1 MRNATAAVL
10 AALLLVVAGE
20 AGVAGAGEKA
30 PAGQDAVR
38 RGEELIV
45 AGRPQEAAALLR
57 DAIARDPRN
66 ATLHFTLAAALGR
79 QQDFDGAIAA
89 FRAGL
94 ALAPHSL
101 IARRGLALAQ
111 RRKGDLAGARATLE
125 ALWQDAP
132 SFRPAGEDLAEVMA
146 AQGDRAGAIQT
157 FRYLIETHT
166 PADDPRLAATY
177 VGLGKV
183 LEADGD
189 RAAALAA
196 YREAL
201 RRDPK
206 HAAAQAALKRA
217 SR

>member
-1 MRNATAAVL
+1 M
-10 AALLLVVAGE
+10 
-20 AGVAGAGEKA
+20 GAGQAVAAAAGSKA
-30 PAGQDAVR
+30 PPPRDAVR
-38 RGEELIV
+38 RGEELI
-45 AGRPQEAAALLR
+45 ADGRPQEAAAFLR
-57 DAIARDPRN
+57 DAIAREPRN

-157 FRYLIETHT
+157 YRYLIDTHM

-183 LEADGD
+183 LEAEGD
-189 RAAALAA
+189 RAGARAA
-196 YREAL
+196 YRDAL

-206 HAAAQAALKRA
+206 HAPAQAALKRV